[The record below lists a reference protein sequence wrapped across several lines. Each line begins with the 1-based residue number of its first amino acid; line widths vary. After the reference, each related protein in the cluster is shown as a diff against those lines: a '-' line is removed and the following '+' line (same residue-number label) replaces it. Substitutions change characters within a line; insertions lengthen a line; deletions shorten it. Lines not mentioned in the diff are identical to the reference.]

1 MLQSGSSSLA
11 HYAYDAASR
20 RTALT
25 YGNTAHAAYGYA
37 ANNDLT
43 SLTQSFVGSVV
54 TLTYGYNK
62 VHQRISNAPSDAS
75 YLYHPAAAL
84 SASYTPN
91 AVNEYT
97 VAAGATLS
105 YDGNA
110 NLKTDG
116 TYTYGYDTENRLL
129 TVTATGHSFAYS
141 YDPLSRRKQK
151 TVDGVV
157 TQYLLDGSQE
167 IAEYDG
173 TGTLLRRYVFGP
185 GIDEPV
191 ATIAAAGTKSYNHQD
206 ALGSVIAL
214 SDGTTGAVGDKYT
227 YSAYGES
234 PSLAGNAFRYTGR
247 RVDAETGLYYY
258 RARYYSPRLG
268 RFLQPDPIGYQGGLN
283 LYAYVGGDPLNLTD
297 PSGLIQEAVGNAVNA
312 LIQNLNPIGTANAQ
326 AALGL
331 CAAGPAGCAAGAS
344 ITAGQIILGGA
355 AVAGAGAIILESQDQ
370 GLNGG
375 SSTYRQRALAD
386 AGIDPGDAGDYQVHH
401 IVAQS
406 ASVAGPAQVALSN
419 AGIGIHDL
427 DNLIALPTAVH
438 QSLNN
443 PAYYNAVNAAV
454 VGGYQAAGTPGVS
467 AALAQIKASLLAKGS
482 FP

>member
-1 MLQSGSSSLA
+1 M
-11 HYAYDAASR
+11 
-20 RTALT
+20 
-25 YGNTAHAAYGYA
+25 
-37 ANNDLT
+37 
-43 SLTQSFVGSVV
+43 
-54 TLTYGYNK
+54 
-62 VHQRISNAPSDAS
+62 
-75 YLYHPAAAL
+75 
-84 SASYTPN
+84 
-91 AVNEYT
+91 
-97 VAAGATLS
+97 
-105 YDGNA
+105 
-110 NLKTDG
+110 
-116 TYTYGYDTENRLL
+116 
-129 TVTATGHSFAYS
+129 
-141 YDPLSRRKQK
+141 
-151 TVDGVV
+151 
-157 TQYLLDGSQE
+157 
-167 IAEYDG
+167 
-173 TGTLLRRYVFGP
+173 
-185 GIDEPV
+185 
-191 ATIAAAGTKSYNHQD
+191 
-206 ALGSVIAL
+206 
-214 SDGTTGAVGDKYT
+214 
-227 YSAYGES
+227 
-234 PSLAGNAFRYTGR
+234 
-247 RVDAETGLYYY
+247 
-258 RARYYSPRLG
+258 
-268 RFLQPDPIGYQGGLN
+268 
-283 LYAYVGGDPLNLTD
+283 
-297 PSGLIQEAVGNAVNA
+297 NA